1 MPVQSDFSRQ
11 VRDCTDRLSA
21 VGIGALGLL
30 FDLTAQRLVRF
41 ATALTRHQHD
51 AEDAVQTTLVR
62 LAGQPHSLTNA
73 DCPWAYLLRMVR
85 NEALL
90 IARRKQRS
98 ITSSDLGDLVTQ
110 CPVDEAEREESHR
123 AVWAALRSLPQ
134 EQAEVVVLKIWEG
147 LTFSQIGDVLTIS
160 PNTAASRYQYAMT
173 KLTSRLSKQ
182 SPTPA
187 KTGSEPREVFCE

>member
-1 MPVQSDFSRQ
+1 MPVHSDFSRQ
-11 VRDCTDRLSA
+11 VRECTDRLSA

-30 FDLTAQRLVRF
+30 FDLTSQRLVRF

-62 LAGQPHSLTNA
+62 LARQPQSLTRA

-98 ITSSDLGDLVTQ
+98 MTSSDLGDLVTQ

-123 AVWAALRSLPQ
+123 AVWVAMRSLPQ

-160 PNTAASRYQYAMT
+160 PNTAASRYQYAMI
-173 KLTSRLSKQ
+173 KLTARLSKQ
-182 SPTPA
+182 SPSPM
-187 KTGSEPREVFCE
+187 PREVFCD